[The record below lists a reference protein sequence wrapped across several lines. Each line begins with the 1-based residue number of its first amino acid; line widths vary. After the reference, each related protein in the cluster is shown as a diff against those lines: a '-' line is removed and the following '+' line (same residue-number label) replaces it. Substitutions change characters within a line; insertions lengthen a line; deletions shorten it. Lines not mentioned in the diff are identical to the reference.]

1 MYILFTNQIY
11 FYVINLLVYFTKKNK
26 NQDIYKW
33 EKKCITTKAVK
44 KKQLLYKYMNY

>member
-26 NQDIYKW
+26 NQDTNVSTNG
-33 EKKCITTKAVK
+33 KKNVLPL
-44 KKQLLYKYMNY
+44 KQ